1 MVGSNLVKPRRE
13 RTRLVVLTQVLL
25 QLDEYIHG
33 RVFRVF
39 SRRQRPPAKAED
51 GRREKPIKLSPGI
64 GIPCTSPG
72 YCLRGLR
79 HSRHALLAWS
89 QRFHRLVRKGAPKTY
104 TILTNSNIAV
114 RGYLFSAQHSIRIAE
129 PGSSLKQYGALDEL
143 SGAPPHWRH
152 HRPLRIRG
160 QGLDGVQW
168 KIAALLRFL
177 HVRPRLEFMTQI
189 LPSLVILGR
198 PNVGKSTLFNRL
210 TGTRR
215 SIVTNEPGI
224 TRDRIYGKAEWR
236 GKALEIV
243 DTGGIVPDDKALI
256 PQEILR
262 QAHVAIQ
269 KAALLVLV
277 VDSQAG
283 ITPLDQE
290 LARLLRT
297 TGKPFVVAVNKV
309 DAVSQEVNAAVF
321 HSLGVPVFPIAAEH
335 GTGVDD
341 LLDAALAEVDAVES
355 VEEETKENT
364 VEVAI
369 IGRPNV
375 GKSTLLNRMAGE
387 DRSIVSPIPGTT
399 MDNVDME
406 VAHEGHIY
414 RFVDTAGIR
423 RKAKTNL
430 VAEKLSVVMAR
441 RGLERCDVALL
452 VVDGAQGV
460 TQGDAQIAS
469 YAEESGRSV
478 IIVINKW
485 DLAVVAARNAAAYD
499 ADSAKGKSRRPAG
512 ERHRPEDFDAGR
524 LLIDY
529 EKMIRGKLKFLSYAP
544 IVFLSAKTGER
555 ANKLYPLID
564 QVAEARRR
572 HIPTPE
578 LNRWLKEEVDLQRG
592 TTPKAR
598 PVRIYYITQAK
609 TAPPTFLLFTN
620 QKEPMHFSYER
631 FLENQLRAKY
641 EFPGA
646 PVRFVQR
653 LRKRE
658 PRPRK
663 DKDEE

>member
-1 MVGSNLVKPRRE
+1 MK
-13 RTRLVVLTQVLL
+13 TQ
-25 QLDEYIHG
+25 QNSHRFFRHCA
-33 RVFRVF
+33 RVFPGVASP
-39 SRRQRPPAKAED
+39 SRRLSIANHAISNRYYDLLEPRVNYRKQTTAPRSNRYFFGAFTSRPRSNN
-51 GRREKPIKLSPGI
+51 RRSPI
-64 GIPCTSPG
+64 TTQNF
-72 YCLRGLR
+72 RR
-79 HSRHALLAWS
+79 
-89 QRFHRLVRKGAPKTY
+89 
-104 TILTNSNIAV
+104 
-114 RGYLFSAQHSIRIAE
+114 
-129 PGSSLKQYGALDEL
+129 
-143 SGAPPHWRH
+143 APPQAMPTSRFSLRSDLCDLCVKSFDRL
-152 HRPLRIRG
+152 RPL
-160 QGLDGVQW
+160 
-168 KIAALLRFL
+168 AP
-177 HVRPRLEFMTQI
+177 VRPTTALRVSVEASHARCATQMASK
-189 LPSLVILGR
+189 LPSIVIVGR

-243 DTGGIVPDDKALI
+243 DTGGIVPDYKALI
-256 PQEILR
+256 PTEILR
-262 QAHVAIQ
+262 QAHVAIK

-283 ITPLDQE
+283 VTPLDQE

-355 VEEETKENT
+355 EEEVAKEDA

-399 MDNVDME
+399 MDNVDTE
-406 VAHEGHIY
+406 VVHEGHTY

-423 RKAKTNL
+423 RKAKTTL

-452 VVDGAQGV
+452 VVDGEQGV

-478 IIVINKW
+478 VIAINKW
-485 DLAVVAARNAAAYD
+485 DLAVVAARDSAARD
-499 ADSAKGKSRRPAG
+499 AATAKGKSRRAPG

-524 LLIDY
+524 LMFEY
-529 EKMIRGKLKFLSYAP
+529 EKMIRAKLKFLSYAP

-555 ANKLYPLID
+555 AEKLFPLIN
-564 QVAEARRR
+564 QCWEARRR
-572 HIPTPE
+572 KISTPA
-578 LNRWLKEEVDLQRG
+578 LNNWLKEEVDLQRG

-609 TAPPTFLLFTN
+609 IAPPTFLMFTN
-620 QKEPMHFSYER
+620 QKNPLHFSYQR
-631 FLENQLRAKY
+631 FLENQLRAK
-641 EFPGA
+641 FDFVGTPI
-646 PVRFVQR
+646 RFIQR
-653 LRKRE
+653 LRQRDKTRE
-658 PRPRK
+658 HHTAGE
-663 DKDEE
+663 DE

>member
-1 MVGSNLVKPRRE
+1 MKDCKADVIPDCGPFVMNA
-13 RTRLVVLTQVLL
+13 TQ
-25 QLDEYIHG
+25 
-33 RVFRVF
+33 
-39 SRRQRPPAKAED
+39 K
-51 GRREKPIKLSPGI
+51 
-64 GIPCTSPG
+64 
-72 YCLRGLR
+72 
-79 HSRHALLAWS
+79 
-89 QRFHRLVRKGAPKTY
+89 
-104 TILTNSNIAV
+104 
-114 RGYLFSAQHSIRIAE
+114 
-129 PGSSLKQYGALDEL
+129 
-143 SGAPPHWRH
+143 
-152 HRPLRIRG
+152 
-160 QGLDGVQW
+160 
-168 KIAALLRFL
+168 
-177 HVRPRLEFMTQI
+177 

-262 QAHVAIQ
+262 QAHVAIK

-309 DAVSQEVNAAVF
+309 DAVSQEVNAAQF

-341 LLDAALAEVDAVES
+341 LLDAALAEVDAVAS
-355 VEEETKENT
+355 EEEVAKEGA

-387 DRSIVSPIPGTT
+387 ERSIVSPIPGTT

-406 VAHEGHIY
+406 LAREGHTY

-423 RKAKTNL
+423 RKAKTTL

-452 VVDGAQGV
+452 VVDGEQGV

-485 DLAVVAARNAAAYD
+485 DLAVIAARNAASRD

-512 ERHRPEDFDAGR
+512 ERHRPEDFDPGR
-524 LLIDY
+524 MLIQY

-555 ANKLYPLID
+555 AGKLYPLID

-572 HIPTPE
+572 HIPTAE

-641 EFPGA
+641 AFIGT

-658 PRPRK
+658 RRPRK
-663 DKDEE
+663 DEE

>member
-1 MVGSNLVKPRRE
+1 MSE
-13 RTRLVVLTQVLL
+13 
-25 QLDEYIHG
+25 IG
-33 RVFRVF
+33 RDAVEW
-39 SRRQRPPAKAED
+39 K
-51 GRREKPIKLSPGI
+51 
-64 GIPCTSPG
+64 
-72 YCLRGLR
+72 
-79 HSRHALLAWS
+79 
-89 QRFHRLVRKGAPKTY
+89 
-104 TILTNSNIAV
+104 V
-114 RGYLFSAQHSIRIAE
+114 RGCCGSRLSAC
-129 PGSSLKQYGALDEL
+129 
-143 SGAPPHWRH
+143 
-152 HRPLRIRG
+152 
-160 QGLDGVQW
+160 
-168 KIAALLRFL
+168 RFND
-177 HVRPRLEFMTQI
+177 MTQI

-256 PQEILR
+256 PTEILR
-262 QAHVAIQ
+262 QAHVAIK

-283 ITPLDQE
+283 VTPLDQE

-341 LLDAALAEVDAVES
+341 LLDAALAEVDAVAS
-355 VEEETKENT
+355 EEEAATEDA

-387 DRSIVSPIPGTT
+387 ERSIVSPIPGTT
-399 MDNVDME
+399 MDNVDTE
-406 VAHEGHIY
+406 VAREGKTY

-423 RKAKTNL
+423 RKAKTTL

-452 VVDGAQGV
+452 VVDGEQGV

-485 DLAVVAARNAAAYD
+485 DLAVVAARNAASRD

-512 ERHRPEDFDAGR
+512 EHYRPEDFDSGKLAF
-524 LLIDY
+524 DY

-555 ANKLYPLID
+555 AGKLFPLID

-578 LNRWLKEEVDLQRG
+578 LNRWLKEDVDLQRG

-641 EFPGA
+641 AFLGA

-663 DKDEE
+663 SKDQE